1 MLSHLNGKVIDRNF
15 SNNTLV
21 LELNDFGFLI
31 LTSTAN
37 LQKISCGERRTI
49 YVHLSANELGIKL
62 CGFLSRAEKELF
74 ELLITVSGIGPKAA
88 LKILDQFS
96 VEEFIPAVIRED
108 VNLISKAQGIGK
120 KTAERIVL
128 ELKTKFKKIIPTGV
142 CNPDSKSP
150 IEVSNNR
157 LLASD
162 ILNNLGFDPLEV
174 ERKLNQ
180 AQNENIADDV
190 ELLVKYCLK
199 AS

>member
-1 MLSHLNGKVIDRNF
+1 MLSHLTGTILDRNF

-21 LELNDFGFLI
+21 LEVNDFGFLI
-31 LTSTAN
+31 LTSSSN
-37 LQKISCGERRTI
+37 LQKIKCGDRRTI

-74 ELLITVSGIGPKAA
+74 ELLITVSGVGPKAG

-108 VNLISKAQGIGK
+108 INLISKAQGIGK

-128 ELKTKFKKIIPTGV
+128 ELKNKFKKIIPTSQGSQ
-142 CNPDSKSP
+142 DH
-150 IEVSNNR
+150 ESNLSISDNR
-157 LLASD
+157 MAASD

-180 AQNENIADDV
+180 AVKDNIPDDI

-199 AS
+199 S

>member
-1 MLSHLNGKVIDRNF
+1 MLSHLTGKIIDRNF

-21 LELNDFGFLI
+21 LEVNDFGFLL
-31 LTSTAN
+31 LTSSTN
-37 LQKISCGERRTI
+37 LSKIKCGERRTI

-74 ELLITVSGIGPKAA
+74 ELLITVSGVGPKAG

-108 VNLISKAQGIGK
+108 INLISKAQGIGK

-128 ELKTKFKKIIPTGV
+128 ELKTKFKKIIPSGMQAQDNDQDLNIT
-142 CNPDSKSP
+142 D
-150 IEVSNNR
+150 NR
-157 LLASD
+157 MAASD

-180 AQNENIADDV
+180 AQKENIADDV

-199 AS
+199 A